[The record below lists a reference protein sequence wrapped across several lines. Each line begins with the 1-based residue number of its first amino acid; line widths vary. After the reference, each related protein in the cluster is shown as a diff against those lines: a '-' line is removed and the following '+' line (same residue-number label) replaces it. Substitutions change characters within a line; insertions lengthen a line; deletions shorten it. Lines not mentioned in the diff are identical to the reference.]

1 LGNLKVGDKIIVT
14 DVLVFNDHSASQ
26 DHLKFTIQEI
36 SLIHSPEDCY
46 PYIIETD
53 TALHW
58 VEGIP
63 YSPLVMELL

>member
-1 LGNLKVGDKIIVT
+1 MGNLKIGDKIIVT
-14 DVLVFNDHSASQ
+14 DILQVGKSL

-36 SLIHSPEDCY
+36 SSIHSPEDYY
-46 PYIIETD
+46 PYRIETD
-53 TALHW
+53 TSFHW